1 MIWRKIFREGVSENR
16 HYYQVIKIE
25 GQSKEYTHLPL
36 RDDYGKSNRLFHTQR
51 QKALEE
57 NETNLYPVD
66 IFGP

>member
-1 MIWRKIFREGVSENR
+1 M
-16 HYYQVIKIE
+16 IKIE